1 MDIRTHET
9 VRLRPPSPGHSS
21 EKRSLAED
29 EFPTRNCLLSP
40 APTSRKQATRCGL
53 SGMHCQLGHH
63 SFAFSNQAAHEDTMN
78 RPGEEPEE
86 TVGQARSAQRLQSSS
101 LYGCPRRLLPL
112 QSSRSGASLLCTVPQ
127 PGQFA
132 CCVFMAQGQHS
143 SLFRPSRTE
152 RCSVFCTQEAPTPS
166 GLGDGSFRAEGAA
179 AS

>member
-40 APTSRKQATRCGL
+40 APTRRKQATQCGL

-86 TVGQARSAQRLQSSS
+86 TDSGPDTLCAEAPELFPIRLSTPPSALTELPQRSILALH
-101 LYGCPRRLLPL
+101 CATAWPVRLLCVHGSGTAFFPL
-112 QSSRSGASLLCTVPQ
+112 PA
-127 PGQFA
+127 F
-132 CCVFMAQGQHS
+132 
-143 SLFRPSRTE
+143 
-152 RCSVFCTQEAPTPS
+152 
-166 GLGDGSFRAEGAA
+166 
-179 AS
+179 